1 MGAYQKVYEFAA
13 SAGALE
19 GYVYPK
25 ERVDLRSLLRWVN
38 HLVAQYEDLPAEVRL
53 EFQFLC
59 DGTLGR
65 AIQSIQP
72 ILGGDHEV
80 IQKLKKMVVGKLPLS
95 YDDFDHGQ

>member
-38 HLVAQYEDLPAEVRL
+38 HLVAQYEDLPAGVRL
-53 EFQFLC
+53 EFQVLC

-65 AIQSIQP
+65 AIQSLQP

>member
-53 EFQFLC
+53 EFQVLC

-72 ILGGDHEV
+72 ILSEDHEV

-95 YDDFDHGQ
+95 YDDFDHGR

>member
-25 ERVDLRSLLRWVN
+25 ERVDPRSLLRWVD
-38 HLVAQYEDLPAEVRL
+38 HLVAQYEGLPAEVRQ
-53 EFQFLC
+53 EFQALC

-65 AIQSIQP
+65 AIQSLRP
-72 ILGGDHEV
+72 SLGEDDEV
-80 IQKLKKMVVGKLPLS
+80 IQKLKKMVMGKLPLS
-95 YDDFDHGQ
+95 YNDFGHGR

>member
-38 HLVAQYEDLPAEVRL
+38 HLVAQYEDLPAGVRL
-53 EFQFLC
+53 EFQVLC

-65 AIQSIQP
+65 AIQSLQP

-95 YDDFDHGQ
+95 YDDFDHGR